1 MRNFLLLLFSLFSIS
16 CANTAD
22 TVTAESLDGEYKIL
36 EIKGANSVPE
46 DIIFN
51 FNLLGN
57 RVSGSTGCNRF
68 SAHYDQ
74 QGNKLEFSTP
84 MNTRK
89 YCEGKMETERKIL
102 SSLENATKLVRTGN
116 GIVILSPNDE
126 QLMTLIK
133 IDSSE

>member
-1 MRNFLLLLFSLFSIS
+1 MRNFNLLFISLLLIS

-22 TVTAESLDGEYKIL
+22 TVTEESLDGDYKIL
-36 EIKGANSVPE
+36 EVKGANSVPE
-46 DIIFN
+46 NIIFN

-68 SAHYDQ
+68 SAHYNQ
-74 QGNKLEFSTP
+74 QGNNVEFSTP

-102 SSLENATKLVRTGN
+102 STLEKAAKLTRTGKE
-116 GIVILSPNDE
+116 IVILSPNDE
-126 QLMTLIK
+126 QLLTLIK